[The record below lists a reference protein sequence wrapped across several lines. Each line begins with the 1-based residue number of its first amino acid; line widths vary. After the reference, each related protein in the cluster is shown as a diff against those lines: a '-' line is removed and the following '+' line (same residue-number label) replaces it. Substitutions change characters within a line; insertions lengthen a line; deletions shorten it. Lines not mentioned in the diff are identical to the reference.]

1 MIGVVFNTIIPIIVF
16 PYVTRVLGVDGIG
29 IYSFYSSALT
39 YAALFTG
46 FGIALYGAREIGKCA
61 ENVQRRTQKLS
72 ELLSLNLIIVAV
84 SAVLVIYFS
93 FFSTY
98 SGDRIIILL
107 FSITLFTNAIGAEW
121 FFVGIEKQGFML
133 IRNVIIK
140 ILSTIL
146 IFLLVKEPEHL
157 VRYVAITVFSMA
169 GTSLTNIYYWIK
181 LSDFKSVKTL
191 NLRQYLKPLSP
202 IFSIEVL
209 LRYLGLGDVVIL
221 GILAGDNAVGI
232 YSMGLKVFL
241 LISSIMKVTATTLM
255 PRSAYYIE
263 NKNTEGFKHL
273 FNNTIRMLFMVGLPI
288 SVCMYLFAE
297 PVIILLGG
305 KQFVGAIDLMKE
317 MSFFLLLS
325 VLINTYVFQA
335 LYPQNKTKSIIWA
348 HAIGLAV
355 SVVLNFVLVPYL
367 SFQGTFVAFAISYIA
382 IAVVLVAM
390 EKEYFKSSFSIRENI
405 NYLCAS
411 IVAILPTILIDIFL
425 QKSIWMWSFMLLVYS
440 LFYLLT
446 LGVLKDELY
455 LLILNNI
462 IKQK

>member
-1 MIGVVFNTIIPIIVF
+1 M
-16 PYVTRVLGVDGIG
+16 
-29 IYSFYSSALT
+29 
-39 YAALFTG
+39 
-46 FGIALYGAREIGKCA
+46 
-61 ENVQRRTQKLS
+61 
-72 ELLSLNLIIVAV
+72 
-84 SAVLVIYFS
+84 
-93 FFSTY
+93 
-98 SGDRIIILL
+98 
-107 FSITLFTNAIGAEW
+107 
-121 FFVGIEKQGFML
+121 
-133 IRNVIIK
+133 
-140 ILSTIL
+140 
-146 IFLLVKEPEHL
+146 
-157 VRYVAITVFSMA
+157 
-169 GTSLTNIYYWIK
+169 
-181 LSDFKSVKTL
+181 
-191 NLRQYLKPLSP
+191 
-202 IFSIEVL
+202 L

-411 IVAILPTILIDIFL
+411 IVAILPTILIDIFCKKVSGCGHL
-425 QKSIWMWSFMLLVYS
+425 CFWFIVYS
-440 LFYLLT
+440 IYLR
-446 LGVLKDELY
+446 
-455 LLILNNI
+455 
-462 IKQK
+462 